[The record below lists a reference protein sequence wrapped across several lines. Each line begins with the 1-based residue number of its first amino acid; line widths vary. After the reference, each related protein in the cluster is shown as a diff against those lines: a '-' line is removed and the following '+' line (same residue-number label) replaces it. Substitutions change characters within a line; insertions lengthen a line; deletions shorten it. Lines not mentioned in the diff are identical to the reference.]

1 MLFGAIIASL
11 VREQN
16 NKQKNMKRY
25 YDLTQEE
32 KLELAGEQIHDAIKL
47 EAVHRGIKPPI
58 TLDAIINQ
66 HGFHGYTTPP
76 DSVIFYEIQTT
87 TRYGS
92 TEGTGVAYRTEAE
105 AMKALEGG
113 IIIEE
118 EGYGAEKQKK
128 VVHGLLSVRVVPIS
142 LTKPKNFWST
152 LEEYGQPDDDAS
164 FETLSKE
171 IQVELN
177 TLWQERYNKQ
187 VRSEKRKEYLRLA
200 NGDESIAKAFWSKTE
215 SGEFPI
221 E

>member
-1 MLFGAIIASL
+1 
-11 VREQN
+11 
-16 NKQKNMKRY
+16 MKRY

-32 KLELAGEQIHDAIKL
+32 KLALAGQEIHDAIKL

-66 HGFHGYTTPP
+66 HGFQGYTTPP
-76 DSVIFYEIQTT
+76 DSVIFYEIQTEG
-87 TRYGS
+87 RYGGS
-92 TEGTGVAYRTEAE
+92 ASGSGIAYKTEAE
-105 AMKALEGG
+105 ALRALEGAV
-113 IIIEE
+113 IIGSD
-118 EGYGAEKQKK
+118 GYGATAKMM
-128 VVHGLLSVRVVPIS
+128 VFSGAPSVKMVPIS
-142 LTKPKNFWST
+142 LSKPKPFWST

-164 FETLSKE
+164 FETLAEE
-171 IQVELN
+171 IRLELN

-200 NGDESIAKAFWSKTE
+200 NGDEAIAKAFWSKTE

>member
-1 MLFGAIIASL
+1 
-11 VREQN
+11 
-16 NKQKNMKRY
+16 MKRY

-32 KLELAGEQIHDAIKL
+32 KLALAGQEIHDAIKL

-58 TLDAIINQ
+58 TLDGIINQ
-66 HGFHGYTTPP
+66 HGFQGYTTPP
-76 DSVIFYEIQTT
+76 DSVIFYEIQTVFK
-87 TRYGS
+87 YGS
-92 TEGTGVAYRTEAE
+92 VQGTGVAYRTESE
-105 AMKALEGG
+105 AMRAIEGG

-128 VVHGLLSVRVVPIS
+128 VVPASLSVKVVPIS

-164 FETLSKE
+164 FEALSKE

-200 NGDESIAKAFWSKTE
+200 NGDEAIAKAFWSKTE